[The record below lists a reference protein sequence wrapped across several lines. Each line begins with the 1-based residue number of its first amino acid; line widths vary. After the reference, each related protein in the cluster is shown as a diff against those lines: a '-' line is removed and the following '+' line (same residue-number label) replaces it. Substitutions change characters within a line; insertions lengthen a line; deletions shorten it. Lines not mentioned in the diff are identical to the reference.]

1 MLNSNYISGKKLKQ
15 VAIITG
21 CSSGIGYETSI
32 LLAKNGFKT
41 YATMRNTDKGN
52 KLKEIAEKEN
62 IDLQIIKLDVTDDHS
77 IKNAINE
84 IVQET
89 SRIDVLVNNAGNNIA
104 GAVEDLSIEEFKE
117 QFETNFFGLIRV
129 TKEVLPIM
137 RKQRRGIIVNLSSIV
152 GKMAIPL
159 NSAYVSSKF
168 AVEGFSESIRYELED
183 FGIKVILIE
192 PGVIKSN
199 FYENIKMS
207 KNSLKD
213 PTSPYQPITQKIFE
227 AFLPMLQY
235 AFPTKIVA
243 DVILEAVTSDNPEIR
258 YTVGDD
264 AKSINEARKKR
275 SDKEFENWVK
285 EGFFEKK
292 GFLR

>member
-1 MLNSNYISGKKLKQ
+1 MKQ
-15 VAIITG
+15 VALITG

-32 LLAKNGFKT
+32 LLAKNGFRT
-41 YATMRNTDKGN
+41 YATMRNTDKGD

-62 IDLQIIKLDVTDDHS
+62 LDLKIIKLDVTDDYS

-89 SRIDVLVNNAGNNIA
+89 NRIDVLVNNAGNNIA

-129 TKEVLPIM
+129 TKVVLPIM
-137 RKQRRGIIVNLSSIV
+137 RKQNNGIIVNLSSIA

-207 KNSLKD
+207 KNSLLD
-213 PTSPYQPITQKIFE
+213 PKSAYQPITQKVFE
-227 AFLPMLQY
+227 AFLPMLEY

-243 DVILEAVTSDNPEIR
+243 DIILEAVNSDNPNIR
-258 YTVGDD
+258 YAVGDD
-264 AKSINEARKKR
+264 AKSIIEARKKL

-292 GFLR
+292 GFIR

>member
-1 MLNSNYISGKKLKQ
+1 MKQ
-15 VAIITG
+15 VALITG

-32 LLAKNGFKT
+32 LLAKNGFRT
-41 YATMRNTDKGN
+41 YATMRNIDKGD

-62 IDLQIIKLDVTDDHS
+62 LDLKIIKLDVTDDYS
-77 IKNAINE
+77 IQNAIKE

-89 SRIDVLVNNAGNNIA
+89 NRIDVLVNNAGNNIA

-129 TKEVLPIM
+129 TKVVLPIM
-137 RKQRRGIIVNLSSIV
+137 RKQNNGIIVNLSSIA

-207 KNSLKD
+207 KNSLMD
-213 PTSPYQPITQKIFE
+213 PKSAYQPITQKIFE
-227 AFLPMLQY
+227 AFLPMLEY

-243 DVILEAVTSDNPEIR
+243 DVILEAVNSDNPNIR
-258 YTVGDD
+258 YAVGDD
-264 AKSINEARKKR
+264 AKSIIEARKKL

-292 GFLR
+292 GFIR

>member
-1 MLNSNYISGKKLKQ
+1 MKQ
-15 VAIITG
+15 VALITG

-32 LLAKNGFKT
+32 LLARNGFRT
-41 YATMRNTDKGN
+41 YATMRNTDKGD

-62 IDLQIIKLDVTDDHS
+62 LDLKIIKLDVTDDYS
-77 IKNAINE
+77 IQNAIKE

-89 SRIDVLVNNAGNNIA
+89 NRIDVLVNNAGNNIA

-129 TKEVLPIM
+129 TKVVLPIM
-137 RKQRRGIIVNLSSIV
+137 RKQNNGIIVNLSSIA

-207 KNSLKD
+207 KNSLID
-213 PTSPYQPITQKIFE
+213 PKSAYQPITQKIFE
-227 AFLPMLQY
+227 AFLPMLEY

-243 DVILEAVTSDNPEIR
+243 DVILEAVNSDNPNIR
-258 YTVGDD
+258 YAVGDD
-264 AKSINEARKKR
+264 AKSIIEARKKL

-292 GFLR
+292 GFIR

>member
-1 MLNSNYISGKKLKQ
+1 MKQ
-15 VAIITG
+15 VALITG

-32 LLAKNGFKT
+32 LLAKNGFRT
-41 YATMRNTDKGN
+41 YATMRNTDKGD
-52 KLKEIAEKEN
+52 KLKEIAEKE
-62 IDLQIIKLDVTDDHS
+62 ILDLKIIKLDVTDDYS

-89 SRIDVLVNNAGNNIA
+89 NRIDVLVNNAGNNIA

-129 TKEVLPIM
+129 TKVVLPIM
-137 RKQRRGIIVNLSSIV
+137 RKQNNGIIVNLSSIA

-207 KNSLKD
+207 KNSLID
-213 PTSPYQPITQKIFE
+213 PKSAYQPITQKIFE
-227 AFLPMLQY
+227 AFLPMMEY

-243 DVILEAVTSDNPEIR
+243 DVILEAVNSDNPNIR
-258 YTVGDD
+258 YAVGDD
-264 AKSINEARKKR
+264 AKSIIEARKKL

-292 GFLR
+292 GFIR

>member
-1 MLNSNYISGKKLKQ
+1 MKQ

-41 YATMRNTDKGN
+41 YATMRNIEKGD
-52 KLKEIAEKEN
+52 KLKDIAEKEN
-62 IDLQIIKLDVTDDHS
+62 LDLKIIKLDVTDDYS

-84 IVQET
+84 IIRET
-89 SRIDVLVNNAGNNIA
+89 SRIDILVNNAGNNIA
-104 GAVEDLSIEEFKE
+104 GTVEDLSIEEFKE
-117 QFETNFFGLIRV
+117 QFETNFFGLVRV
-129 TKEVLPIM
+129 TKAVLPIM
-137 RKQRRGIIVNLSSIV
+137 RNQNSGIIVNLSSIV

-159 NSAYVSSKF
+159 NSAYTSSKF
-168 AVEGFSESIRYELED
+168 AVEGFSESVRYELED

-207 KNSLKD
+207 KNSLTD
-213 PTSPYQPITQKIFE
+213 PNSPYQPITQKIFE
-227 AFLPMLQY
+227 AFLSMIQY
-235 AFPTKIVA
+235 AFPAKIVA
-243 DVILEAVTSDNPEIR
+243 DVILEAVTSDNPKIR
-258 YTVGDD
+258 YAVGDD
-264 AKSINEARKKR
+264 AKSITEAKKR
-275 SDKEFENWVK
+275 LSDKEFENWVK

-292 GFLR
+292 GFIRE

>member
-1 MLNSNYISGKKLKQ
+1 MKQ
-15 VAIITG
+15 VALITG

-32 LLAKNGFKT
+32 LLAQNGFRT
-41 YATMRNTDKGN
+41 YATMRNTDKGD

-62 IDLQIIKLDVTDDHS
+62 LDLKIIKLDVTDDYS

-89 SRIDVLVNNAGNNIA
+89 NRIDVLVNNAGNNIA

-129 TKEVLPIM
+129 TKVVLPIM
-137 RKQRRGIIVNLSSIV
+137 RKQNNGIIVNLSSIA

-207 KNSLKD
+207 KNSLMD
-213 PTSPYQPITQKIFE
+213 PKSAYQPITQKIFE
-227 AFLPMLQY
+227 AFLPMLEY

-243 DVILEAVTSDNPEIR
+243 DVILEAVNSDNPNIR

-264 AKSINEARKKR
+264 AKSIIEARKKL

-292 GFLR
+292 GFIR

>member
-1 MLNSNYISGKKLKQ
+1 MKQ
-15 VAIITG
+15 VALITG

-52 KLKEIAEKEN
+52 TLKEIAEKEN
-62 IDLQIIKLDVTDDHS
+62 IDLKIIKLDVTDDYS
-77 IKNAINE
+77 IKNAVNE

-89 SRIDVLVNNAGNNIA
+89 NRIDVLVNNAGNNIA
-104 GAVEDLSIEEFKE
+104 GTVEDLSIEEFKE

-129 TKEVLPIM
+129 TKVVLPIM
-137 RKQRRGIIVNLSSIV
+137 RKQNSGIIVNLSSIV

-168 AVEGFSESIRYELED
+168 AVEGFSESLRYELED

-199 FYENIKMS
+199 FYENIKMA
-207 KNSLKD
+207 KNSLMD
-213 PTSPYQPITQKIFE
+213 QTSVYQPITQKIFE
-227 AFLPMLQY
+227 AFLPMLEY

-243 DVILEAVTSDNPEIR
+243 DAILEAVTSDKPNIR
-258 YTVGDD
+258 YAVGED
-264 AKSINEARKKR
+264 AKSIIEARKKL
-275 SDKEFENWVK
+275 SDKEFEKWVK

-292 GFLR
+292 GFIR

>member
-1 MLNSNYISGKKLKQ
+1 MKQ
-15 VAIITG
+15 VAVITG

-62 IDLQIIKLDVTDDHS
+62 VDLKIIKLDVTDDHS

-89 SRIDVLVNNAGNNIA
+89 NRIDVLVNNAGNNIA

-137 RKQRRGIIVNLSSIV
+137 RKQRMGIIVNVSSIV

-199 FYENIKMS
+199 FYENTKMS
-207 KNSLKD
+207 KNSLMD
-213 PTSPYQPITQKIFE
+213 PNSAYHPIAQKIFD

-235 AFPTKIVA
+235 AFPTKKVA

-258 YTVGDD
+258 YAVGDD

-275 SDKEFENWVK
+275 SDKEFEHWVK

-292 GFLR
+292 GFVR

>member
-1 MLNSNYISGKKLKQ
+1 MKQ
-15 VAIITG
+15 VALITG

-32 LLAKNGFKT
+32 LLAKNGFRT
-41 YATMRNTDKGN
+41 YATMRNTDKGD

-62 IDLQIIKLDVTDDHS
+62 LDLKIIKLDVTDDYS

-89 SRIDVLVNNAGNNIA
+89 NRIDVLVNNAGNNIA

-129 TKEVLPIM
+129 TKVVLPIM
-137 RKQRRGIIVNLSSIV
+137 RKQNNGIIVNLSSIA

-207 KNSLKD
+207 KNSLMD
-213 PTSPYQPITQKIFE
+213 PKSAYQPITQKIFE
-227 AFLPMLQY
+227 AFLPMMEY

-243 DVILEAVTSDNPEIR
+243 DVILEAVNSDNPNIR
-258 YTVGDD
+258 YAVGDD
-264 AKSINEARKKR
+264 AKSIIEARKKL

-292 GFLR
+292 GFIR

>member
-1 MLNSNYISGKKLKQ
+1 MKQ
-15 VAIITG
+15 VALITG

-32 LLAKNGFKT
+32 LLAKNGFRT
-41 YATMRNTDKGN
+41 YATMRNTDKGD
-52 KLKEIAEKEN
+52 KLNEIAEKEN
-62 IDLQIIKLDVTDDHS
+62 LDLKIIKLDVTDDYS
-77 IKNAINE
+77 IQNAIKE

-89 SRIDVLVNNAGNNIA
+89 NRIDVLVNNAGNNIA

-129 TKEVLPIM
+129 TKVVLPIM
-137 RKQRRGIIVNLSSIV
+137 RKQNNGIIVNLSSIA

-183 FGIKVILIE
+183 LGIKVILIE

-207 KNSLKD
+207 KNSLMD
-213 PTSPYQPITQKIFE
+213 PKSAYQPITQKIFE
-227 AFLPMLQY
+227 AFLPMLEY

-243 DVILEAVTSDNPEIR
+243 DVILEAVNSDNPNIR
-258 YTVGDD
+258 YAVGDD
-264 AKSINEARKKR
+264 AKSIIEARKKL

-292 GFLR
+292 GFIR

>member
-1 MLNSNYISGKKLKQ
+1 MKQ

-62 IDLQIIKLDVTDDHS
+62 VNLKIIKLDVTDDHS

-89 SRIDVLVNNAGNNIA
+89 NRIDVLVNNAGNNIA

-137 RKQRRGIIVNLSSIV
+137 RKQRMGIIVNVSSIV

-199 FYENIKMS
+199 FYENTKMS
-207 KNSLKD
+207 KNSLMD
-213 PTSPYQPITQKIFE
+213 PNSPYNPIAQKIFD

-235 AFPTKIVA
+235 AFPTKKVA

-258 YTVGDD
+258 YVVGDD

-275 SDKEFENWVK
+275 SDKEFEHWVK

-292 GFLR
+292 GFVR

>member
-1 MLNSNYISGKKLKQ
+1 LKQ
-15 VAIITG
+15 VALITG

-32 LLAKNGFKT
+32 LLAKNGFRT
-41 YATMRNTDKGN
+41 YATMRNTDKGD

-62 IDLQIIKLDVTDDHS
+62 LDLKIIKLDVTDDYS
-77 IKNAINE
+77 IQNAIKE

-89 SRIDVLVNNAGNNIA
+89 NRIDVLVNNAGNNIA

-129 TKEVLPIM
+129 TKVVLPIM
-137 RKQRRGIIVNLSSIV
+137 RKQNNGIIVNLSSIA

-207 KNSLKD
+207 KNSLMD
-213 PTSPYQPITQKIFE
+213 PKSAYQPITQKIFE
-227 AFLPMLQY
+227 AFLPMLEY
-235 AFPTKIVA
+235 GFPTKIVA
-243 DVILEAVTSDNPEIR
+243 DVILEAVNSDNPNIR

-264 AKSINEARKKR
+264 AKSIIEARKKL

-292 GFLR
+292 GFIR

>member
-1 MLNSNYISGKKLKQ
+1 LKQ

-32 LLAKNGFKT
+32 LLANNGFKT

-52 KLKEIAEKEN
+52 KLKEIAEKGN
-62 IDLQIIKLDVTDDHS
+62 VDLKVIKLDVTDDNS
-77 IKNAINE
+77 IKNAITE

-89 SRIDVLVNNAGNNIA
+89 NRIDVLINNAGNNIA

-137 RKQRRGIIVNLSSIV
+137 RKQ
-152 GKMAIPL
+152 KMAIPL

-183 FGIKVILIE
+183 FGIRVILIE

-199 FYENIKMS
+199 FYENTKMS
-207 KNSLKD
+207 KNSLMD
-213 PTSPYQPITQKIFE
+213 PKSPYQPIAQKIFD
-227 AFLPMLQY
+227 AFLPILQY
-235 AFPTKIVA
+235 ASPTKKVA
-243 DVILEAVTSDNPEIR
+243 DVILEAITSDNPEIR
-258 YTVGDD
+258 YVVGDD
-264 AKSINEARKKR
+264 AKSINETRKKR

-292 GFLR
+292 GFVR

>member
-1 MLNSNYISGKKLKQ
+1 LKQ
-15 VAIITG
+15 VALITG

-52 KLKEIAEKEN
+52 KLKEISDKEN
-62 IDLQIIKLDVTDDHS
+62 LDLKIIKLDVTDDYS
-77 IKNAINE
+77 IKYAINE
-84 IVQET
+84 IVEET
-89 SRIDVLVNNAGNNIA
+89 DRIDVLVNNAGNNIA

-129 TKEVLPIM
+129 IKVVLPIM
-137 RKQRRGIIVNLSSIV
+137 RKQNSGIIVNLSSIV

-199 FYENIKMS
+199 FYENIKMA
-207 KNSLKD
+207 KNSLMD
-213 PTSPYQPITQKIFE
+213 PTSVYQPITQKIFE
-227 AFLPMLQY
+227 AFLPMLEY

-243 DVILEAVTSDNPEIR
+243 DAILEAVTSDKPNIR
-258 YTVGDD
+258 YAVGED
-264 AKSINEARKKR
+264 AKSIIEARKKL
-275 SDKEFENWVK
+275 SDKEFEKWVK

-292 GFLR
+292 GFIR

>member
-1 MLNSNYISGKKLKQ
+1 MKQ
-15 VAIITG
+15 VALITG

-32 LLAKNGFKT
+32 LLAKNGFRT
-41 YATMRNTDKGN
+41 YATMRNTDKGD

-62 IDLQIIKLDVTDDHS
+62 LDLKIIKLDVTDDYS

-89 SRIDVLVNNAGNNIA
+89 NRIDVLVNNAGNNIA

-129 TKEVLPIM
+129 TKVVLPIM
-137 RKQRRGIIVNLSSIV
+137 RKQNNGIIVNLSSIA

-207 KNSLKD
+207 KNSLMD
-213 PTSPYQPITQKIFE
+213 PKSAYQPITQKIFE
-227 AFLPMLQY
+227 AFLPMMEY

-243 DVILEAVTSDNPEIR
+243 DVILEAVNSDNPNIR
-258 YTVGDD
+258 YAVGDD
-264 AKSINEARKKR
+264 AKSIIEARKKL

-285 EGFFEKK
+285 E
-292 GFLR
+292 

>member
-137 RKQRRGIIVNLSSIV
+137 RKQRGGIIVNLSSIV
-152 GKMAIPL
+152 GKIAIPL

-207 KNSLKD
+207 KNSLTD

>member
-1 MLNSNYISGKKLKQ
+1 MKFKYISGKQLKQ
-15 VAIITG
+15 VALITG

-32 LLAKNGFKT
+32 LLAKNGFRT
-41 YATMRNTDKGN
+41 YATMRNTDKGD

-62 IDLQIIKLDVTDDHS
+62 LDLKIIKLDVTDDYS

-89 SRIDVLVNNAGNNIA
+89 NRIDVLVNNAGNNIA

-129 TKEVLPIM
+129 TKVVLPIM
-137 RKQRRGIIVNLSSIV
+137 RKQNNGIIVNLSSIA

-168 AVEGFSESIRYELED
+168 AIEGFSESIRYELED

-207 KNSLKD
+207 KNSLLDEK
-213 PTSPYQPITQKIFE
+213 SAYQPITQKIFE
-227 AFLPMLQY
+227 AFLPMLEY

-243 DVILEAVTSDNPEIR
+243 DIILEAVNSDNPNIR
-258 YTVGDD
+258 YAVGDD
-264 AKSINEARKKR
+264 AKSIIEARKKL

-292 GFLR
+292 GFIR

>member
-1 MLNSNYISGKKLKQ
+1 LKQ
-15 VAIITG
+15 VALITG

-32 LLAKNGFKT
+32 LLAKNGFRT
-41 YATMRNTDKGN
+41 YATMRNTDKGD

-62 IDLQIIKLDVTDDHS
+62 LDLKIIKLDVTDDYS
-77 IKNAINE
+77 IQNAIKE

-89 SRIDVLVNNAGNNIA
+89 NRIDVLVNNAGNNIA

-129 TKEVLPIM
+129 TKVVLPIM
-137 RKQRRGIIVNLSSIV
+137 RKQNNGIIVNLSSIA

-207 KNSLKD
+207 KNSLLD
-213 PTSPYQPITQKIFE
+213 PKSAYQPITQKIFE
-227 AFLPMLQY
+227 AFLPMLEY

-243 DVILEAVTSDNPEIR
+243 DVILEAVNSDNPNIR
-258 YTVGDD
+258 YAVGDD
-264 AKSINEARKKR
+264 AKSIIEAREKL

-292 GFLR
+292 GFIR

>member
-1 MLNSNYISGKKLKQ
+1 MKQ
-15 VAIITG
+15 VALITG

-52 KLKEIAEKEN
+52 TLKEIAEKEN
-62 IDLQIIKLDVTDDHS
+62 IDLKIIKLDVTDDYS

-89 SRIDVLVNNAGNNIA
+89 NRIDVLVNNAGNNIA
-104 GAVEDLSIEEFKE
+104 GTVEDLSIEEFKE

-129 TKEVLPIM
+129 TKVVLPIM
-137 RKQRRGIIVNLSSIV
+137 RNQNSGIIVNLSSIV

-168 AVEGFSESIRYELED
+168 AVEGFSESLRYELED

-199 FYENIKMS
+199 FYENIKMA
-207 KNSLKD
+207 KNSLMD
-213 PTSPYQPITQKIFE
+213 QTSVYQPITQKIFE
-227 AFLPMLQY
+227 AFLPMLEY

-243 DVILEAVTSDNPEIR
+243 DVILEAVTSDKPNIR
-258 YTVGDD
+258 YAVGED
-264 AKSINEARKKR
+264 AKSIIEARKKL
-275 SDKEFENWVK
+275 SDKEFEKWVK

-292 GFLR
+292 GFIR

>member
-1 MLNSNYISGKKLKQ
+1 MKQ
-15 VAIITG
+15 VALITG

-52 KLKEIAEKEN
+52 TLKEIAEKEN
-62 IDLQIIKLDVTDDHS
+62 LDLKIIKLDVTDDYS

-89 SRIDVLVNNAGNNIA
+89 NRIDVLVNNAGNNIA

-129 TKEVLPIM
+129 TKVVLPIM
-137 RKQRRGIIVNLSSIV
+137 RKQNSGIIVNLSSIV

-168 AVEGFSESIRYELED
+168 AVEGFSESLRYELED

-199 FYENIKMS
+199 FYENIKMA
-207 KNSLKD
+207 KNSLMD
-213 PTSPYQPITQKIFE
+213 PTSAYQPITQKIFE
-227 AFLPMLQY
+227 AFLPMLEY

-243 DVILEAVTSDNPEIR
+243 DAILEAVTSDKPNIR
-258 YTVGDD
+258 YAVGED
-264 AKSINEARKKR
+264 AKSIIEARKKL
-275 SDKEFENWVK
+275 SDKEFEKWVK

-292 GFLR
+292 GFIR

>member
-1 MLNSNYISGKKLKQ
+1 MKL
-15 VAIITG
+15 VALITG

-32 LLAKNGFKT
+32 LFAKNGFRT
-41 YATMRNTDKGN
+41 YATMRNTDKGD
-52 KLKEIAEKEN
+52 KLREIAEKEN
-62 IDLQIIKLDVTDDHS
+62 LDLKIIKLDVTDDYS
-77 IKNAINE
+77 IKNAIDE

-89 SRIDVLVNNAGNNIA
+89 NRIDVLVNNAGNNIA

-129 TKEVLPIM
+129 TKVVLPIM
-137 RKQRRGIIVNLSSIV
+137 RKQNNGIIVNLSSIA

-207 KNSLKD
+207 KNSLMD
-213 PTSPYQPITQKIFE
+213 PKSAYQPITQKIFE
-227 AFLPMLQY
+227 AFLPMLEY

-243 DVILEAVTSDNPEIR
+243 DVILEAVNSDNPNIR
-258 YTVGDD
+258 YAVGDD
-264 AKSINEARKKR
+264 AKSIIEARKKL

-292 GFLR
+292 GFIR

>member
-1 MLNSNYISGKKLKQ
+1 MKQ

-62 IDLQIIKLDVTDDHS
+62 VDLKIIKLDVTDDHS

-89 SRIDVLVNNAGNNIA
+89 NRIDVLVNNAGNNIA

-137 RKQRRGIIVNLSSIV
+137 RKQRMGIIVNVSSIV

-199 FYENIKMS
+199 FYENTKMS
-207 KNSLKD
+207 KNSLMD
-213 PTSPYQPITQKIFE
+213 PNSAYHPIAQKIFD

-235 AFPTKIVA
+235 AFPTKKVA

-258 YTVGDD
+258 YAVGDD

-275 SDKEFENWVK
+275 SDKEFEHWVK

-292 GFLR
+292 GFVR

>member
-1 MLNSNYISGKKLKQ
+1 MKQ
-15 VAIITG
+15 VALITG

-32 LLAKNGFKT
+32 LLAQNGFRT
-41 YATMRNTDKGN
+41 YATMRNTDKGD

-62 IDLQIIKLDVTDDHS
+62 LDLKIIKLDVTDDYS
-77 IKNAINE
+77 IQNAIKE

-89 SRIDVLVNNAGNNIA
+89 NRIDVLVNNAGNNIA

-129 TKEVLPIM
+129 TKVVLPIM
-137 RKQRRGIIVNLSSIV
+137 RKQNNGIIVNLSSIA

-207 KNSLKD
+207 KNSLMD
-213 PTSPYQPITQKIFE
+213 PKSAYQPITQKIFE
-227 AFLPMLQY
+227 AFLPMLEY

-243 DVILEAVTSDNPEIR
+243 DVILEAVNSDNPNIR
-258 YTVGDD
+258 YAVGDD
-264 AKSINEARKKR
+264 AKSIIEARKKL

-292 GFLR
+292 GFIR

>member
-1 MLNSNYISGKKLKQ
+1 MKQ

-32 LLAKNGFKT
+32 LLAKKGFKT

-52 KLKEIAEKEN
+52 KLKEIAEN
-62 IDLQIIKLDVTDDHS
+62 GNLDLNVIKLDVTDDYS

-84 IVQET
+84 IIQET
-89 SRIDVLVNNAGNNIA
+89 NRIDVLVNNAGNNIA
-104 GAVEDLSIEEFKE
+104 GSVEDLSVEEFKK

-137 RKQRRGIIVNLSSIV
+137 RKQKMGMIVNVSSII

-192 PGVIKSN
+192 PGVVKSN
-199 FYENIKMS
+199 FYENTKMS
-207 KNSLKD
+207 KNSLMD
-213 PTSPYQPITQKIFE
+213 PKSPYHSIAQKIFD

-235 AFPTKIVA
+235 AFPAKKVA
-243 DVILEAVTSDNPEIR
+243 AVILEAVISENPEIR
-258 YTVGDD
+258 YIVGDD
-264 AKSINEARKKR
+264 AKSINEARIKM

-285 EGFFEKK
+285 EGLFEKK
-292 GFLR
+292 GFVR

>member
-1 MLNSNYISGKKLKQ
+1 LKQ
-15 VAIITG
+15 VALITG

-32 LLAKNGFKT
+32 LLAKNGFIT
-41 YATMRNTDKGN
+41 YATMRNTDKGD

-62 IDLQIIKLDVTDDHS
+62 LDLKIIKLDVTDDYS
-77 IKNAINE
+77 IQNAIKE
-84 IVQET
+84 IIQET
-89 SRIDVLVNNAGNNIA
+89 NRIDVLVNNAGNNIA

-129 TKEVLPIM
+129 TKVVLPIM
-137 RKQRRGIIVNLSSIV
+137 RKQNNGIIVNLSSIA

-192 PGVIKSN
+192 PGMIKSN
-199 FYENIKMS
+199 FYENIKLS
-207 KNSLKD
+207 KNSLMD
-213 PTSPYQPITQKIFE
+213 PKSAYQPITQKIFE
-227 AFLPMLQY
+227 AFLPMLEY

-243 DVILEAVTSDNPEIR
+243 DVILEAVNSDNPNIR
-258 YTVGDD
+258 YAVGDD
-264 AKSINEARKKR
+264 AKSIIEAREKL

-292 GFLR
+292 GFIR

>member
-1 MLNSNYISGKKLKQ
+1 LKQ

-41 YATMRNTDKGN
+41 YATMRNVEKGD
-52 KLKEIAEKEN
+52 KLKDIAEKEN
-62 IDLQIIKLDVTDDHS
+62 LDLKIIKLDVTDDYS

-84 IVQET
+84 IIRET
-89 SRIDVLVNNAGNNIA
+89 SRIDILVNNAGNNIA
-104 GAVEDLSIEEFKE
+104 GTVEDLSIEEFKE
-117 QFETNFFGLIRV
+117 QFETNFFGLVRV
-129 TKEVLPIM
+129 TKAVLPIM
-137 RKQRRGIIVNLSSIV
+137 RNQNSGIIVNLSSIV

-159 NSAYVSSKF
+159 NSAYTSSKF
-168 AVEGFSESIRYELED
+168 AVEGFSESVRYELED

-207 KNSLKD
+207 KNSLAD
-213 PTSPYQPITQKIFE
+213 PKSPYQPITQKIFE
-227 AFLPMLQY
+227 AFLSMIQY
-235 AFPTKIVA
+235 AFPAKIVA
-243 DVILEAVTSDNPEIR
+243 DVILEAITSDNPKIR
-258 YTVGDD
+258 YAVGDD
-264 AKSINEARKKR
+264 AKSITEAKKKL

-292 GFLR
+292 GFIRE

>member
-1 MLNSNYISGKKLKQ
+1 LKQ

-41 YATMRNTDKGN
+41 YATMRNVEKGD
-52 KLKEIAEKEN
+52 KLKDIAEKEN
-62 IDLQIIKLDVTDDHS
+62 LDLKIIKLDVTDDYS

-84 IVQET
+84 IIQET
-89 SRIDVLVNNAGNNIA
+89 SRIDILVNNAGNNIA
-104 GAVEDLSIEEFKE
+104 GTVEDLSIEEFKE
-117 QFETNFFGLIRV
+117 QFETNFFGLVRV
-129 TKEVLPIM
+129 TKAVLPIM
-137 RKQRRGIIVNLSSIV
+137 RNQNSGIIINLSSIV

-159 NSAYVSSKF
+159 NSAYTSSKF
-168 AVEGFSESIRYELED
+168 AVEGFSESVRYELED

-207 KNSLKD
+207 KNSLAD
-213 PTSPYQPITQKIFE
+213 PKSPYQPITQKIFE
-227 AFLPMLQY
+227 AFLSLIQY
-235 AFPTKIVA
+235 AIPAKIVA
-243 DVILEAVTSDNPEIR
+243 DVILEAITSDNPKIR
-258 YTVGDD
+258 YVVGDD
-264 AKSINEARKKR
+264 AKSITEAKKR
-275 SDKEFENWVK
+275 LSDKEFENWVK

-292 GFLR
+292 GFIRE

>member
-1 MLNSNYISGKKLKQ
+1 MKQ

-41 YATMRNTDKGN
+41 YATMRNVEKGD
-52 KLKEIAEKEN
+52 KLKDIVEKEN
-62 IDLQIIKLDVTDDHS
+62 LDLKIIKLDVTDDYS

-84 IVQET
+84 IIQET
-89 SRIDVLVNNAGNNIA
+89 NRIDILVNNAGNNIA
-104 GAVEDLSIEEFKE
+104 GTVEDLSIEEFKE
-117 QFETNFFGLIRV
+117 QFETNFFGLVRV
-129 TKEVLPIM
+129 TKAVLPIM
-137 RKQRRGIIVNLSSIV
+137 RNQNSGIIVNLSSIV

-159 NSAYVSSKF
+159 NSAYTSSKF
-168 AVEGFSESIRYELED
+168 AVEGFSESVRFELED

-207 KNSLKD
+207 KNSLAD
-213 PTSPYQPITQKIFE
+213 PKSPYQPITQKIFE
-227 AFLPMLQY
+227 AFLSMIQY
-235 AFPTKIVA
+235 AFPAKIVA
-243 DVILEAVTSDNPEIR
+243 DVILEAITSDNPKIR
-258 YTVGDD
+258 YAVGDD
-264 AKSINEARKKR
+264 AKSITEAKKR
-275 SDKEFENWVK
+275 LSDKEFENWVK

-292 GFLR
+292 GFIRE

>member
-1 MLNSNYISGKKLKQ
+1 MKQ
-15 VAIITG
+15 VALITG

-32 LLAKNGFKT
+32 LLAKNGFRT
-41 YATMRNTDKGN
+41 YATMRNTDKGD

-62 IDLQIIKLDVTDDHS
+62 LDLKIIKLDVTDDYS

-89 SRIDVLVNNAGNNIA
+89 NRIDVLVNNAGNNIA

-129 TKEVLPIM
+129 TKVVLPIM
-137 RKQRRGIIVNLSSIV
+137 RKQNNGIIVNLSSIA

-168 AVEGFSESIRYELED
+168 AIEGFSESIRYELED

-207 KNSLKD
+207 KNSLLDEK
-213 PTSPYQPITQKIFE
+213 SAYQPITQKIFE
-227 AFLPMLQY
+227 AFLPMLEY

-243 DVILEAVTSDNPEIR
+243 DIILEAVNSDNPNIR
-258 YTVGDD
+258 YAVGDD
-264 AKSINEARKKR
+264 AKSIIEARKKL

-292 GFLR
+292 GFIR

>member
-1 MLNSNYISGKKLKQ
+1 MKQ

-62 IDLQIIKLDVTDDHS
+62 VDLKIIKLDVTDDHS

-89 SRIDVLVNNAGNNIA
+89 NRIDVLVNNAGNNIA

-137 RKQRRGIIVNLSSIV
+137 RKQRMGIIVNLSSIV

-199 FYENIKMS
+199 FYENTKMS
-207 KNSLKD
+207 KNSLMD
-213 PTSPYQPITQKIFE
+213 PNSAYHPIAQKIFD

-235 AFPTKIVA
+235 AFPTKKVA

-258 YTVGDD
+258 YAVGDD

-275 SDKEFENWVK
+275 SDKEFEHWVK

-292 GFLR
+292 GFVR

>member
-1 MLNSNYISGKKLKQ
+1 LKQ

-62 IDLQIIKLDVTDDHS
+62 VDLKIIKLDVTDDHS

-89 SRIDVLVNNAGNNIA
+89 NRIDVLVNNAGNNIA

-137 RKQRRGIIVNLSSIV
+137 RKQRMGIIVNVSSIV

-199 FYENIKMS
+199 FYENTKMS
-207 KNSLKD
+207 KNSLMD
-213 PTSPYQPITQKIFE
+213 PNSPYHPIAQKIFD
-227 AFLPMLQY
+227 AFLPMLQS
-235 AFPTKIVA
+235 AFPTKKVA

-258 YTVGDD
+258 YAVGDD

-275 SDKEFENWVK
+275 SDKEFEHWVK
-285 EGFFEKK
+285 EGFFVKK
-292 GFLR
+292 GFVR

>member
-15 VAIITG
+15 VALITG

-62 IDLQIIKLDVTDDHS
+62 IDLKIIKLDVTDDHS

-137 RKQRRGIIVNLSSIV
+137 RKQRGGIIVNLSSIV
-152 GKMAIPL
+152 GKIAIPL

-207 KNSLKD
+207 KNSFTD

-292 GFLR
+292 GFIR